1 MIFAL
6 CVAEITEGE
15 QRQRLWLHSCFT
27 HLAHCHSCSFLLTG
41 AAWEGKLCL
50 VQRSVCAEGGAH
62 GESGP
67 GAVPLCSPALASR
80 SALQRGS
87 CQKPARS
94 SLLCS
99 LAGGCFL
106 LESRENFCCLQ
117 RESGGW
123 LLLSHPLSPSAWAP
137 PQADVDKAVKAA
149 KAAFQLGSPWRRMDA
164 SQRGKLLNRLAD
176 LIERDRAYLAVSA
189 ALCCSAGTG
198 NHGGL
203 CPLGGLGAS
212 STAQAVG
219 QTYTKYFWE
228 AESKRPTLR
237 TDPANR
243 TDSKLCLP
251 LPPWL
256 FRKPC
261 CLLQAL
267 ETLDNGKP
275 YAVSYLVDLDMV
287 VKCLRWVWRLQVL
300 WDLDLTDLVSYQMLW
315 VYFLL

>member
-1 MIFAL
+1 MIFVL

-15 QRQRLWLHSCFT
+15 KRQRLWLHSCCT

-67 GAVPLCSPALASR
+67 GAVPMCSPALGSR

-87 CQKPARS
+87 CQKPGRS
-94 SLLCS
+94 NLLCS

-123 LLLSHPLSPSAWAP
+123 LLLSHPLSPFAWAP

-198 NHGGL
+198 NHRGL

-219 QTYTKYFWE
+219 QTYTEGGSTFGK
-228 AESKRPTLR
+228 LR
-237 TDPANR
+237 AKGQHSGQIQQTELTQSCACHFPPA
-243 TDSKLCLP
+243 
-251 LPPWL
+251 
-256 FRKPC
+256 
-261 CLLQAL
+261 LQ
-267 ETLDNGKP
+267 ETSLSFAGPGNSG
-275 YAVSYLVDLDMV
+275 
-287 VKCLRWVWRLQVL
+287 
-300 WDLDLTDLVSYQMLW
+300 
-315 VYFLL
+315 